1 MSTMS
6 EVKIEEVALTEI
18 EVCEELRRIDPSK
31 ASGPDEIP
39 GRLLIQSTHCIFQSS
54 PEGSWVFNQVLGDV
68 FKMIPV
74 IFSCEVANCIT
85 NNSIPSK
92 ISI

>member
-39 GRLLIQSTHCIFQSS
+39 GRLLMQSHNHDLLHFSS
-54 PEGSWVFNQVLGDV
+54 ISRRVLG
-68 FKMIPV
+68 F
-74 IFSCEVANCIT
+74 
-85 NNSIPSK
+85 
-92 ISI
+92 